1 MTNQLVTTLMCAIAI
16 AHVLTDRILWPF
28 IQSAFTE
35 VTTEAPAVVAP
46 PVLTVAVTEAP
57 IKEPATKTPVTPR
70 PARRRRSTTKV
81 AA

>member
-1 MTNQLVTTLMCAIAI
+1 MTNQLMTTLMWAIAI

-35 VTTEAPAVVAP
+35 LTTETPAAVSP

-57 IKEPATKTPVTPR
+57 VKEPATKAPVTPR
-70 PARRRRSTTKV
+70 PARRRKSSAKV
-81 AA
+81 VA

>member
-1 MTNQLVTTLMCAIAI
+1 MTNQLMTTLMWTIAI

-35 VTTEAPAVVAP
+35 LTTEAPAAISP

-57 IKEPATKTPVTPR
+57 VKEPATKTPVTPR
-70 PARRRRSTTKV
+70 PARRRRTSTKI